1 MLIKWAKCLLM
12 TVGVVLS
19 NDKVPDSSNNGSGR
33 HFEPQVAMFCPEK
46 GDLANKL
53 FHNKFLSGSGK
64 WESDMDIKASCK
76 KDKVEILEYCKK
88 VYPDRDVTNIV
99 ESSHFIEIKNWL
111 KLGNKKGHGGI
122 KQWVKPYRC
131 LEGPFQSDA
140 LLVPEHCLFDHIH
153 NQTKCWNFD
162 QWNGT
167 AGQAC
172 NDRAMKLRSF
182 AMLLPCGIDV
192 FSGVEFVCCPAKKI
206 RKERVTKEEKTL
218 ASSWPEELKLKKLD
232 SDLLEEEDNYY
243 EDEDYEEDDDLYDDE
258 DDDDYYDD
266 EEYYE
271 DEYEEEEKL
280 KDSLGDIQV
289 AIHFPQDESSSTST
303 TTTSTTTT
311 TTTTT
316 STTTTTTTTTAR
328 PTADP
333 YFTHYDP
340 RDEHAAFM
348 QAERRFEERH
358 RQKVSKVMKDW
369 SDLED
374 RYKEM
379 REEDSETAE
388 TFKKQMTE
396 RFQKTVQALEEESSA
411 EKRQL
416 LAMHQQR
423 VISRIN
429 QRKKEAMQCYTNSL
443 NKSPP
448 NIHRVQ
454 KCLQKLLR
462 SMHKD
467 RHHTIQHYKHL
478 LETNMEQADREK
490 EITIEH
496 LADIDR
502 LVNESLQMLSRYPE
516 LNTKIL
522 PLMED
527 YLVALRSRDNTPA
540 PLLNMDKEHETQMI
554 NNFKEEMI
562 AKIKAKEMAQQ
573 EEKNERIKEEKEDAT
588 VDVIVAATEP
598 VEVEEIEAETTTPKL
613 VGGDIKVEVHATAVH
628 HDQQLEPKV
637 AHAQAHDL
645 SHSQATYSVRRV
657 DMDENHSVYVT
668 FAFAGVALM
677 VAMLVGVV
685 VLKKRSARF
694 PHHQLVS
701 VQTAKIGKTKEGFI
715 EVDTAASPEE
725 KHMANMQINGYEN
738 PTYKYFEAS
747 TA

>member
-1 MLIKWAKCLLM
+1 MKTITMTKITMMKIMMRMRMTTSYMTTKNTMKMTTKRMKRMPLAIFKWQ
-12 TVGVVLS
+12 S
-19 NDKVPDSSNNGSGR
+19 ISPR
-33 HFEPQVAMFCPEK
+33 
-46 GDLANKL
+46 
-53 FHNKFLSGSGK
+53 
-64 WESDMDIKASCK
+64 
-76 KDKVEILEYCKK
+76 
-88 VYPDRDVTNIV
+88 TNR
-99 ESSHFIEIKNWL
+99 
-111 KLGNKKGHGGI
+111 
-122 KQWVKPYRC
+122 Q
-131 LEGPFQSDA
+131 
-140 LLVPEHCLFDHIH
+140 
-153 NQTKCWNFD
+153 
-162 QWNGT
+162 
-167 AGQAC
+167 
-172 NDRAMKLRSF
+172 
-182 AMLLPCGIDV
+182 LP
-192 FSGVEFVCCPAKKI
+192 PPP
-206 RKERVTKEEKTL
+206 T
-218 ASSWPEELKLKKLD
+218 P
-232 SDLLEEEDNYY
+232 
-243 EDEDYEEDDDLYDDE
+243 
-258 DDDDYYDD
+258 
-266 EEYYE
+266 
-271 DEYEEEEKL
+271 
-280 KDSLGDIQV
+280 
-289 AIHFPQDESSSTST
+289 PPP
-303 TTTSTTTT
+303 STTTT

-316 STTTTTTTTTAR
+316 TSSTMR

-340 RDEHAAFM
+340 RDEHSAFM

-358 RQKVSKVMKDW
+358 RAKVSKVMKDW
-369 SDLED
+369 SDLEE
-374 RYKEM
+374 RYQEM
-379 REEDSETAE
+379 RADDPAQAEE
-388 TFKKQMTE
+388 FKRQMTE

-448 NIHRVQ
+448 NTHRVQ

-478 LETNMEQADREK
+478 LETNMEQAEREK

-502 LVNESLQMLSRYPE
+502 LVNESLQMLSRYPK

-527 YLVALRSRDNTPA
+527 YMVALRSRDNTPA
-540 PLLNMDKEHETQMI
+540 PLLNMDREHEEQMI
-554 NNFKEEMI
+554 GNFRGEMV
-562 AKIKAKEMAQQ
+562 AKIKAKERQQQ
-573 EEKNERIKEEKEDAT
+573 EEKNERIKEEKKAETA
-588 VDVIVAATEP
+588 VIEAATE
-598 VEVEEIEAETTTPKL
+598 EVKEDEDEEIATEPAPVKFS
-613 VGGDIKVEVHATAVH
+613 GGDIKVEVHATAVH

-637 AHAQAHDL
+637 AHAQTHDI

-657 DMDENHSVYVT
+657 EMPENRNVYVT
-668 FAFAGVALM
+668 LAFAGVALM

-685 VLKKRSARF
+685 VLKKRSARY

-725 KHMANMQINGYEN
+725 KHVANMQINGYEN